1 MVTGSTFRLTFYTC
15 RKVKACMYCF
25 VPLARACVECCFVC
39 YWFCLLFFFFC
50 FVFFVFLSFLF
61 VLLSCFHGFSSWKEL
76 PHCLLLLFSIEHGC
90 CCSVFACSAVRFDNV
105 ASSTKASL
113 RVSQHTPVETLQPPS
128 FLSACGNSVN
138 QSRTSPV
145 SFPNRKSPFWLS
157 LVGVCSNAT
166 PRHNT
171 AVEGLSGW
179 DSRPQL

>member
-15 RKVKACMYCF
+15 QKVKACMYCF

-90 CCSVFACSAVRFDNV
+90 CCSVFACSAVTFDNV

-128 FLSACGNSVN
+128 FLSVHRG
-138 QSRTSPV
+138 
-145 SFPNRKSPFWLS
+145 S
-157 LVGVCSNAT
+157 LQRGSSSTVGVPSRKQVVRWQVDSLSSYGSWRRNH
-166 PRHNT
+166 RL
-171 AVEGLSGW
+171 EGLSGW